1 MPRSDAS
8 IPRPSS
14 SPRGRCGVP
23 LGACVWR
30 GRADKIRG
38 ERQKWCPESEVRKK
52 NTELS
57 LLGSFRIP
65 ADETACAPCGGVRL
79 YSQFTII
86 PV

>member
-1 MPRSDAS
+1 M
-8 IPRPSS
+8 
-14 SPRGRCGVP
+14 
-23 LGACVWR
+23 WR

-65 ADETACAPCGGVRL
+65 ADETACAPLWRSSALQPVYNYSRL
-79 YSQFTII
+79 MKSMLLI
-86 PV
+86 